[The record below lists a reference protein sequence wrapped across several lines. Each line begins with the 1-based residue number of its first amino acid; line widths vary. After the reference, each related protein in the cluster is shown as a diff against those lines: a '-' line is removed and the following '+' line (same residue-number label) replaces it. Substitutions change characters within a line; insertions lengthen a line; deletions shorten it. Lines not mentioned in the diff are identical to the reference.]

1 MNGRLQDQ
9 LPAMFALAH
18 QHTDGARVELAGM
31 LADVFLADESH
42 LSFREEQLVNEL
54 VDQLLKTGNPAVRRA
69 LVQKFADTAR
79 IPRRVAMN
87 LACDDIDTAR
97 DIILNNI
104 MLTDGDLITVIETR
118 TREHAKTVAS
128 RPRINEAVAD
138 ALVVSGDAEIMQI
151 VAENL
156 GAQLSLKAID
166 IMAEAARFTAPLR
179 EPLIRRPEMTMNVAT
194 KLYWWVS
201 QDLRR
206 YMLKRF
212 GMVAG
217 QIEESLG
224 RTIDELLGDH
234 DLEKNNDEVMEQVA
248 DWLSQCQAI
257 STAILPQVLRL
268 GHFRLFNILLGRL
281 AGLDVPVID
290 LIVAGTGG
298 RALAVLCRALDIDK
312 AGFVSIFL
320 LSRGARPGDQIVH
333 PRELSYALAAYDRLT
348 IALAQDLLANWK
360 KDPSY
365 LRQRNDELS
374 LED

>member
-1 MNGRLQDQ
+1 MMGRLQQQ
-9 LPAMFALAH
+9 LPTIFALAH
-18 QHTDGARVELAGM
+18 QHSDGARVELAGM
-31 LADVFLADESH
+31 LADIFLADQNY

-54 VDQLLKTGNPAVRRA
+54 IDQLLKARNPAVRRA
-69 LVQKFADTAR
+69 LVQKFADKAR
-79 IPRRVAMN
+79 MPRRVAMN
-87 LACDDIDTAR
+87 LACDDIETAR
-97 DIILNNI
+97 DILLTNL
-104 MLTDGDLITVIETR
+104 MLTDGDLITVVETQS
-118 TREHAKTVAS
+118 REHAKSVAARQS
-128 RPRINEAVAD
+128 INEAVAD
-138 ALVVSGDAEIMQI
+138 ALVVTGDVEVMQI

-156 GAQLSLKAID
+156 GAKLSPKAVD
-166 IMAEAARFTAPLR
+166 IMAVSARFTEPLR

-212 GMVAG
+212 GLVAG
-217 QIEESLG
+217 QIEESLA
-224 RTIDELLGDH
+224 RTIEELLADH
-234 DLEKNNDEVMEQVA
+234 ELEKDNDEIMNQVA
-248 DWLSQCQAI
+248 DWLVQCQAV

-281 AGLDVPVID
+281 SGLDIPVID

-312 AGFVSIFL
+312 AAFVSIFL

-333 PRELSYALAAYDRLT
+333 PRELSHALAAYDRLS
-348 IALAQDLLANWK
+348 IQLAQDLLITWQ

-365 LRQRNDELS
+365 LKQRNDELA
-374 LED
+374 LEE